1 MAVKAPASA
10 ALLAQ
15 SQALGPDLSPLVSS
29 VSRQP
34 TASIEGSP
42 EPALVATRTPTDAA
56 LALSP
61 FELAC
66 GEAHSTRRLVSF
78 CLAALALSTAVR
90 AACFAQPVFG
100 KYLLEN
106 LAPVERDS
114 VRWRYLVV
122 NRAWETAAGAWVW
135 HRINGVIRG
144 EGAVFGCIL
153 ALVARVSL
161 YAFEHSYFLLS
172 TQTVAVLLLIDAVAF
187 ASAFSLAPTFLPHP
201 PSARPVLSAFTRL
214 RHDPAQWLNLVV
226 GVALATFVGALGG
239 FVLERCGGRAFV
251 ERNVIEATVPSY
263 LLKDE
268 LTTSEV
274 LEHPSWTIPSL
285 RTYDFPLSMAHH
297 LLQSSLSALSL
308 VPLLTALPS
317 LAPSRL
323 APLAALLVGV
333 PAVGVYYDVLPV
345 TLVAALTTGAALAV
359 RAAVQAGVLAWV
371 LEELRRT
378 KTSRAVRIVLVDPL
392 SGEVIAEREGQMEED
407 ARGTLR
413 KDERGVT
420 RRRVTIRG
428 DVEL

>member
-106 LAPVERDS
+106 LAPVERES

-144 EGAVFGCIL
+144 EGGACASLFR
-153 ALVARVSL
+153 ARVRAS
-161 YAFEHSYFLLS
+161 SG
-172 TQTVAVLLLIDAVAF
+172 AVD
-187 ASAFSLAPTFLPHP
+187 
-201 PSARPVLSAFTRL
+201 
-214 RHDPAQWLNLVV
+214 
-226 GVALATFVGALGG
+226 
-239 FVLERCGGRAFV
+239 GRRRSFFRA
-251 ERNVIEATVPSY
+251 AG
-263 LLKDE
+263 
-268 LTTSEV
+268 
-274 LEHPSWTIPSL
+274 
-285 RTYDFPLSMAHH
+285 
-297 LLQSSLSALSL
+297 
-308 VPLLTALPS
+308 
-317 LAPSRL
+317 LAPSPLHSPLPGWRPWLCRSYRL
-323 APLAALLVGV
+323 P
-333 PAVGVYYDVLPV
+333 
-345 TLVAALTTGAALAV
+345 
-359 RAAVQAGVLAWV
+359 
-371 LEELRRT
+371 
-378 KTSRAVRIVLVDPL
+378 
-392 SGEVIAEREGQMEED
+392 
-407 ARGTLR
+407 
-413 KDERGVT
+413 
-420 RRRVTIRG
+420 
-428 DVEL
+428 